1 MLSRRIRHERR
12 MSGLE
17 GRRDTRLRFRAES
30 YLGLGRATQYDFRER
45 VGFSVYS
52 GGLVGVIFEGRAV
65 LGRSPSA
72 PQLVVLILAG
82 REYAASV
89 LSVGYLGPA
98 EKHPDFAY
106 EPCAVAISAA
116 LRGVLIFVFV

>member
-1 MLSRRIRHERR
+1 MIFVNELDSASIVVVSSEQ
-12 MSGLE
+12 SLK
-17 GRRDTRLRFRAES
+17 
-30 YLGLGRATQYDFRER
+30 
-45 VGFSVYS
+45 
-52 GGLVGVIFEGRAV
+52 GGLFSDGA
-65 LGRSPSA
+65 PSA

-82 REYAASV
+82 REHAASV

-98 EKHPDFAY
+98 EKRPDFAY